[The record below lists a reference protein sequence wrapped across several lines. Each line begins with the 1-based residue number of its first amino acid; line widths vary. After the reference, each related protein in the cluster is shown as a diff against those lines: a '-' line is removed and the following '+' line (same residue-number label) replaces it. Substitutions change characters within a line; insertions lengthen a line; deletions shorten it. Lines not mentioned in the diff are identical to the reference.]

1 MIQILYL
8 DLGRGFRFAGGFD
21 GLLALARRNAFDG
34 DALHW
39 TRLCSPLSTITLAS
53 AVTNTSVWWN
63 LYPLNT
69 TFGRSLYPW
78 SRSTFLTKGP
88 ELTKSEESLRQFS
101 DQHMAA
107 PDGEEQG
114 MT

>member
-1 MIQILYL
+1 MLTSPL
-8 DLGRGFRFAGGFD
+8 RATV
-21 GLLALARRNAFDG
+21 AFDG
-34 DALHW
+34 HVLHGP
-39 TRLCSPLSTITLAS
+39 RLCSPLSAITLAG

-88 ELTKSEESLRQFS
+88 ELTKSEEALRQFS

-107 PDGEEQG
+107 PDEEEQD